1 MIYGSRRSSGSLALL
16 FATTVLTSV
25 WTPISSASAQVII
38 GGKPAKADDGA
49 TGVNLF
55 GVDADN
61 GVNGPSPAPHTNGAN
76 ITSAGTAYF
85 GDGRG
90 GDGGD
95 GGSAFDL
102 CASGFPP
109 LCVPG
114 IAGGDGGDGG
124 NGGAIDITNAA
135 TLTTSNNN
143 APGMRA
149 DSSGGNGGDG
159 AWAAQL
165 LLTDG
170 GEGGNGGN
178 GGSASA
184 IAMDVSRI
192 TTTGVG
198 SHGILVNASGGNG
211 GDGGLGGAVGAGI
224 GGDGGRGGSG
234 GTAYGENRGFVETRG
249 DFADGM
255 LVRSAGG
262 VGGDGAGGGG
272 LIAGGGGNGGLPTIG
287 GAATGVNSGMLITF
301 GNFANGMTV
310 QSVGGGGDGGEV
322 FVRADGNIIAD
333 TADAASGGIVV
344 QSIGGGG
351 GNGGDTWSAGAS
363 FGSNV
368 SVAATV
374 NVGGNSGDGN
384 TAGNVFVENA
394 MAITT
399 YGSQSSA
406 IVAQAIGGGGGNG
419 GSSTGA
425 TANLQGSGVSVNANV
440 SIGATGGTGSTG
452 GIVEVRNRG
461 NLTSYNDFSNGILAQ
476 SVGGGGGVGGSSS
489 AKNYSLGSGSGTS
502 VSANIGIGGK
512 GGSGGDAMAVT
523 VDNSGVIETNGYQSS
538 GIVAMAVGGGGGMA
552 GAAKAGNESLLGG
565 GSTTV
570 SVGASIGL
578 PGGGAGNGGD
588 VKVFNRGRITTRG
601 EDSYGIAAS
610 SIGGGGG
617 TGGSATASAKA
628 EYAIGGAVAGG
639 GGGAGDG
646 LSVFVDNQAG
656 GDIHT
661 YAARSIGIFAQS
673 VGGSGGNGGAGDGTG
688 DGGTV
693 GVALSIGGWAAGG
706 GDGGSVR
713 VDNAASIVTE
723 KDYAHGVM
731 AQSVGG
737 SGGLGGAAGTSTAG
751 DSVAIGVSMG
761 GMGGEGGVGKDVRVN
776 NLASGVITTRGN
788 NAYGIFA
795 QSVGGGGGAAGAGST
810 EGESD
815 SVVVTATIGGIG
827 GEGNEGGYVEVNND
841 GRIET
846 FGFLSHGIFAQ
857 SVGGGGGAS
866 GAAAN
871 ATSGSST
878 KIGVVTGLVAGN
890 GSNGG
895 DVVVNNNGQIE
906 TWGAGAHGIMAQSVG
921 GSGGYGGVVSSD
933 AEGDGGF
940 NLGVGGVGGGG
951 GYGGDAKGKTS
962 AALSI
967 GGSGGG
973 GGDGGDV
980 TVIRT
985 GTITTY
991 GKDSVAI
998 MAQSVGG
1005 GGGVGGAGFG
1015 RFATDDNG
1023 AGPNSF
1029 AFNTPSGK
1037 QGTGGIVRIEQ
1048 TGAIETFGDRGHG
1061 IVAQAVGGGGGMGG
1075 TASLAMGESGAGSN
1089 GGVGDANAVNALA
1102 NSQVVVHGA
1111 SSYAL
1116 FGQSATGQGNAQAVT
1131 LTAQSNLFAQ
1141 GADSVAVYGESTAQ
1155 GARGDIMINLNGA
1168 YTVGGSADGRAV
1180 MMVGGANN
1188 RVNNHS
1194 LLYALGDTY
1203 EYQYVGAAP
1212 VAGPVPTN
1220 AILESLLDDFS
1231 PLAIS
1236 GTSGNDQVDNTPG
1249 ALGMGRVIGNV
1260 DLGGGNNGFHNGA
1273 NASMVGLS
1281 YINLGGGDFLN
1292 DGLMTSQGIGVVAT
1306 IDVGGGFIQSGAGDL
1321 VTDIDLNTQTN
1332 DQLLLTGNGNFNG
1345 EMPLNFLSI
1354 DQLN

>member
-1 MIYGSRRSSGSLALL
+1 
-16 FATTVLTSV
+16 
-25 WTPISSASAQVII
+25 
-38 GGKPAKADDGA
+38 
-49 TGVNLF
+49 
-55 GVDADN
+55 
-61 GVNGPSPAPHTNGAN
+61 
-76 ITSAGTAYF
+76 
-85 GDGRG
+85 
-90 GDGGD
+90 
-95 GGSAFDL
+95 
-102 CASGFPP
+102 
-109 LCVPG
+109 
-114 IAGGDGGDGG
+114 
-124 NGGAIDITNAA
+124 
-135 TLTTSNNN
+135 
-143 APGMRA
+143 
-149 DSSGGNGGDG
+149 
-159 AWAAQL
+159 
-165 LLTDG
+165 
-170 GEGGNGGN
+170 
-178 GGSASA
+178 
-184 IAMDVSRI
+184 
-192 TTTGVG
+192 
-198 SHGILVNASGGNG
+198 
-211 GDGGLGGAVGAGI
+211 
-224 GGDGGRGGSG
+224 
-234 GTAYGENRGFVETRG
+234 
-249 DFADGM
+249 
-255 LVRSAGG
+255 
-262 VGGDGAGGGG
+262 
-272 LIAGGGGNGGLPTIG
+272 
-287 GAATGVNSGMLITF
+287 
-301 GNFANGMTV
+301 
-310 QSVGGGGDGGEV
+310 
-322 FVRADGNIIAD
+322 
-333 TADAASGGIVV
+333 
-344 QSIGGGG
+344 
-351 GNGGDTWSAGAS
+351 
-363 FGSNV
+363 
-368 SVAATV
+368 
-374 NVGGNSGDGN
+374 
-384 TAGNVFVENA
+384 
-394 MAITT
+394 
-399 YGSQSSA
+399 
-406 IVAQAIGGGGGNG
+406 
-419 GSSTGA
+419 
-425 TANLQGSGVSVNANV
+425 
-440 SIGATGGTGSTG
+440 
-452 GIVEVRNRG
+452 
-461 NLTSYNDFSNGILAQ
+461 
-476 SVGGGGGVGGSSS
+476 
-489 AKNYSLGSGSGTS
+489 
-502 VSANIGIGGK
+502 
-512 GGSGGDAMAVT
+512 
-523 VDNSGVIETNGYQSS
+523 
-538 GIVAMAVGGGGGMA
+538 MAVGGGGGMA

-588 VKVFNRGRITTRG
+588 VKVFNRARITTRG

-815 SVVVTATIGGIG
+815 SVVVTAAIGGIG

-846 FGFLSHGIFAQ
+846 FGLLSHGIFAQ

-940 NLGVGGVGGGG
+940 DLGVGGVGGGGGDGGDVRVTVTGSIITHGERAHGVVAQSVGGGG

-1023 AGPNSF
+1023 AGPSSF

-1075 TASLAMGESGAGSN
+1075 TASLAMGQSGAGSN

-1354 DQLN
+1354 DQLVDEYVVARGAGMVDAGITPTTVRPTVGFHFMTRVDNGTDLILFAEKPAFVDLINDPASGVTDAGVGDMAAYLDNLEAAQQADNPMARLINMLRFLPDEEELGKALTRLTPHYAVHTFEMLNRATDMAMDSARDCLDVPSAFGYGGRCAWLTYTDSSYERDTGAGTTFREDDLRQISLGGIGRVSPEWSLGAMAAHTRFESDITFNEDLLSQTKGESWQVNALAKYERGQWFVDAAVGGGQGRFNGERDTSLAQVAYIPGETLVGIYLPELLHDGIGNSVTYDLDSRQFGLSTRVGYTHEEGMFYIQPSLQLDARWFDVSGSETGSVAAFTFDGSSNFYFAGTPGLEIGADVPLGDAAKMRLYARGGIELSNTTWEMQGYFTAAAGIGEPLRLRQQADSPIYRVGAGAEINMANGLGLAIRYNGAFGENIEQQSVSGSLKMRF